1 MGLIINEYVIN
12 DMSNDAKII
21 IATVDRAKS
30 NK

>member
-12 DMSNDAKII
+12 DMSNDDKII